1 MTAEARQYPHLVRLT
16 LLLSNLLAMT
26 ASPGSGQDSS
36 PRRAAEQVVQRA
48 FDAIEAMRWRDVA
61 PLLHPD
67 ALRRFR
73 ATQLDHARSS
83 ERIRTSTH
91 RDPEMPEAV
100 AEWFEK
106 QRQQRE
112 AEYGSTLELQ
122 FPGIKSAAELEA
134 LSSEEMLAR
143 WLQAQDPREAFRREL
158 MKKGATPPEVSMEEF
173 PYDRRE
179 IVGSVVE
186 DDSTVQVLY
195 RTRVNSDTQFEGEG
209 RIAVATVRRS
219 AQGWGIWL
227 TWRDHQLFD
236 QNSFG
241 FSFADPEENEKRR
254 AEARAKGFAW
264 PAEGTPT
271 VRASVQGD
279 TGGEDP
285 PRTLVIEVR
294 QPNGRMQRVEIP
306 YAALM
311 PLWSYLEPWY

>member
-1 MTAEARQYPHLVRLT
+1 
-16 LLLSNLLAMT
+16 
-26 ASPGSGQDSS
+26 
-36 PRRAAEQVVQRA
+36 VQRA

-73 ATQLDHARSS
+73 
-83 ERIRTSTH
+83 
-91 RDPEMPEAV
+91 
-100 AEWFEK
+100 
-106 QRQQRE
+106 
-112 AEYGSTLELQ
+112 
-122 FPGIKSAAELEA
+122 
-134 LSSEEMLAR
+134 
-143 WLQAQDPREAFRREL
+143 LQASDPREAFRREL
-158 MKKGATPPEVSMEEF
+158 LKKGAAAPEVPMEEL
-173 PYDRRE
+173 PRDTRE

-186 DDSTVQVLY
+186 NDSTVQVLY
-195 RTRVNSDTQFEGEG
+195 RTRTSLDTPSDAEG
-209 RIAVATVRRS
+209 RMAVATVRRS

-227 TWRDHQLFD
+227 TWQDHRLFD

-264 PAEGTPT
+264 PAEGTPM

-294 QPNGRMQRVEIP
+294 QPDGRMQRVEIP